1 MNKEEMITIM
11 KETLEKRFIDG
22 LKTDTYKEA
31 LETVDNIESMT
42 DSEFFNLVYERIS
55 ILDEEE
61 KQTASTAIENRIRNW
76 SEDEPLSLREIILL
90 DIQSMI
96 RSHEFS
102 EKHHEKLKKVDIKK
116 LTMSSKIESIE
127 LSPSEILLLEYLDG
141 VSVELKLPGYFMY
154 EYSIDYEYSLERMI
168 GAGYITF
175 ADVEYSLKK
184 CSVQELKRLLK
195 DNQLKTTGKKDEL
208 VSRICSHIPQKNL
221 AMYEKKYFALTSK
234 GETLLL
240 ENSHIKYF
248 HSMKNQIQLSI
259 EEANEYKKHHETVS
273 NGEIAFALLN
283 ERLKKEQSEK
293 NWGLFRNTYYS
304 KAVVC
309 FFEKDN
315 RQQLEYLIDVCYMD
329 KVLDERYRMA
339 NPNYPLFANEI
350 IDSIHNILQT
360 EQIRKEEFERI
371 FQDALYSFFKANA
384 KYDMPFNNKDEEET
398 FEKLSEALGL

>member
-1 MNKEEMITIM
+1 
-11 KETLEKRFIDG
+11 
-22 LKTDTYKEA
+22 
-31 LETVDNIESMT
+31 
-42 DSEFFNLVYERIS
+42 
-55 ILDEEE
+55 
-61 KQTASTAIENRIRNW
+61 
-76 SEDEPLSLREIILL
+76 
-90 DIQSMI
+90 
-96 RSHEFS
+96 
-102 EKHHEKLKKVDIKK
+102 
-116 LTMSSKIESIE
+116 
-127 LSPSEILLLEYLDG
+127 
-141 VSVELKLPGYFMY
+141 
-154 EYSIDYEYSLERMI
+154 
-168 GAGYITF
+168 
-175 ADVEYSLKK
+175 
-184 CSVQELKRLLK
+184 
-195 DNQLKTTGKKDEL
+195 
-208 VSRICSHIPQKNL
+208 
-221 AMYEKKYFALTSK
+221 MYEKKYFALTSK

-304 KAVVC
+304 KAVVR

-384 KYDMPFNNKDEEET
+384 KYDMSFNNKDEEET
-398 FEKLSEALGL
+398 FKKLSEVLGL